1 MTNAAAHPRIALDDL
16 APEDAPP
23 VLKTFVE
30 LAEIP
35 SQARDEGRVATWCRG
50 YLEGLRARVFEAR
63 RGHGRVRA
71 ITIDECL
78 PPGPAATAF
87 ESFFHARNLASIE
100 ERGLYPE
107 AA

>member
-1 MTNAAAHPRIALDDL
+1 MESEEIKIQAG
-16 APEDAPP
+16 
-23 VLKTFVE
+23 E
-30 LAEIP
+30 LFANRYEIV
-35 SQARDEGRVATWCRG
+35 RLLGEGG
-50 YLEGLRARVFEAR
+50 MARVFEAR

>member
-1 MTNAAAHPRIALDDL
+1 MRSH
-16 APEDAPP
+16 
-23 VLKTFVE
+23 
-30 LAEIP
+30 
-35 SQARDEGRVATWCRG
+35 GRVADASVLASARG
-50 YLEGLRARVFEAR
+50 YLDNLRARVFEAR

-71 ITIDECL
+71 IAIEDCL